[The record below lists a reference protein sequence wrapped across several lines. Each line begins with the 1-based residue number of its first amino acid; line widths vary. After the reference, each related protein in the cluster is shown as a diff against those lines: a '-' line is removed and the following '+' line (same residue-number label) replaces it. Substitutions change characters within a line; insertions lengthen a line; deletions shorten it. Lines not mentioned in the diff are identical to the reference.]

1 MIKLGTSGFSF
12 EDWKGTIY
20 PPKLKKQDM
29 LPYYEKELGFKCLE
43 INSTYYTLPSSKSME
58 GMTKKTSEDFLFTVK
73 AFKGMT
79 HEIWDKDT
87 KVLLDNRDVF
97 EKFNFSM
104 KPLRQAGRLRCI
116 LAQFPPWFYPVKE
129 NLDYLRAFKE
139 RTASLPVV
147 IEFRNLAWH
156 KDSTLAFLREEG
168 LGYCV
173 VDEPGLPGLMPF
185 NPKSTSTIGY
195 FRLHGRNPNWF
206 NVPASV
212 RYDYL
217 YSEEELQEFLLPIE
231 EVAGL
236 TETTFVFF
244 NNCHGGSAVMNAMRL
259 RDMLQLEFKE

>member
-1 MIKLGTSGFSF
+1 MLKLGTSGFSF

-20 PPKLKKQDM
+20 PPRLKKQDM

-43 INSTYYTLPSSKSME
+43 INSTYYTLPSPKSME
-58 GMTKKTSEDFLFTVK
+58 GMLKKTSEDFEFTVK

-79 HEIWDKDT
+79 HEIWNKDT
-87 KVLLDNRDVF
+87 KELLDNREVF

-104 KPLRQAGRLRCI
+104 APLRQAGRLRCL
-116 LAQFPPWFYPVKE
+116 LAQFPPWFYPRRE
-129 NLDYLRAFKE
+129 NLDYIRSFKDRVE
-139 RTASLPVV
+139 GLPIVV
-147 IEFRNLAWH
+147 EFRNPAWH
-156 KDSTLAFLREEG
+156 KDSTLKLLREEG

-173 VDEPGLPGLMPF
+173 VDEPRLPGLMPF
-185 NPKSTSTIGY
+185 NPKSTSDIGY
-195 FRLHGRNPNWF
+195 FRFHGRNPNWF

-217 YSEEELQEFLLPIE
+217 YSEEELQGFLLPVQ

-244 NNCHGGSAVMNAMRL
+244 NNCHGGSAIKNALRL
-259 RDMLQLEFKE
+259 RDMLQLRLN

>member
-12 EDWKGTIY
+12 DDWKGTIY

-43 INSTYYTLPSSKSME
+43 INSTYYALPSSKSME
-58 GMTKKTSEDFLFTVK
+58 GMLKKTSEDFEFTVK

-79 HEIWDKDT
+79 HEMWDKNT
-87 KVLLDNRDVF
+87 RALLDNRDVF

-104 KPLRQAGRLRCI
+104 KPLREAGRLRCI
-116 LAQFPPWFYPVKE
+116 LAQFPPWFYPIKE
-129 NLDYLRAFKE
+129 NLDYLRAFKD
-139 RTASLPVV
+139 RTAGLPVV
-147 IEFRNLAWH
+147 VEFRNLAWH
-156 KDSTLAFLREEG
+156 KDSTLAFLKEEG

-173 VDEPGLPGLMPF
+173 VDEPSLPGLMPF
-185 NPKSTSTIGY
+185 NPKYTSDIGY

-217 YSEEELQEFLLPIE
+217 YSEAELQELLLPIE

-244 NNCHGGSAVMNAMRL
+244 NNCHGGSAVKNALRF
-259 RDMLQLEFKE
+259 RDMLQLSL